1 MTKVKQGDSV
11 AVHYTGTLADGTVFD
26 SSEGRD
32 PLTFTVGSGQVI
44 EGFENAVVGMAEGES
59 KTVTIASQDA
69 YGPHDPAM
77 VRRIGRETVPPEIAL
92 REGMQLSARNQEG
105 QTVAVVVTELDDDSV
120 TLDANHPLA
129 GKDLVF
135 TISLVGI
142 G

>member
-1 MTKVKQGDSV
+1 MTNVKQGDPV

-32 PLTFTVGSGQVI
+32 PLTFTVGSDQVI

-105 QTVAVVVTELDDDSV
+105 QTVAVVVTDLDDDSV

-135 TISLVGI
+135 TITLVGL

>member
-32 PLTFTVGSGQVI
+32 PLTFTVGEGRVI
-44 EGFENAVVGMAEGES
+44 PGFENALVGMAEGDS
-59 KTVTIASQDA
+59 KTFTIPSNEA
-69 YGPHDPAM
+69 YGPHDPGM
-77 VRRIGRETVPPEIAL
+77 VRRIARTAVPAEIAL
-92 REGMQLSARNQEG
+92 RKGLQLSARNQQGE
-105 QTVAVVVTELDDDSV
+105 TVAVTVTELDDDSV

-135 TISLVGI
+135 TIALVGI